1 MKRCK
6 INPNRGIISKMRC
19 HNLNDDPKVG
29 GVLTGDGQRNGLCHG
44 TDSYCNRVDSG
55 LSISAFLVS
64 ISYCF

>member
-19 HNLNDDPKVG
+19 HNLNDDPKAG

-44 TDSYCNRVDSG
+44 QTLTATAWTQD
-55 LSISAFLVS
+55 
-64 ISYCF
+64 